1 MKSVLNTHWKD
12 WCWSWNSQH
21 FGYLI
26 QRTDSLEKTLMMGKI
41 EGGRRRGWQRMRWLD
56 GITDSMDMS
65 FSKLWELGMD
75 REAWCAAVHG
85 VAKSQTW
92 LSDWTEL
99 KTNETIIQDQEM
111 GVDKVGVWY
120 NQFSTHLIHNPEILL
135 FSVWLSI
142 PVRKDNTSSHKELLV
157 NVYKYSILNRSNLET
172 TQCLS
177 TGEWINKFWYFY
189 TMEIKIN
196 YEYKEKHYWYIQEH
210 GRIPKVYTEQKN
222 ANIYA
227 KNIYT
232 LYGLHLY
239 EIQEKAKLTYSDI
252 EQIAIVRGQW
262 WGEVDWKGT
271 WGNFVG
277 WRKCSN
283 S

>member
-1 MKSVLNTHWKD
+1 MKSLYTV
-12 WCWSWNSQH
+12 
-21 FGYLI
+21 
-26 QRTDSLEKTLMMGKI
+26 GK
-41 EGGRRRGWQRMRWLD
+41 
-56 GITDSMDMS
+56 
-65 FSKLWELGMD
+65 WEWIRKECGTTNL
-75 REAWCAAVHG
+75 AH
-85 VAKSQTW
+85 TW
-92 LSDWTEL
+92 Y
-99 KTNETIIQDQEM
+99 IIQ
-111 GVDKVGVWY
+111 KFY
-120 NQFSTHLIHNPEILL
+120 F

-142 PVRKDNTSSHKELLV
+142 PVRKENTSSHKELLV

-177 TGEWINKFWYFY
+177 TGEWINKFCYFY
-189 TMEIKIN
+189 TMEIKMN

-210 GRIPKVYTEQKN
+210 GRILKVYTEQKN
-222 ANIYA
+222 ANRYA
-227 KNIYT
+227 KYIYT

-239 EIQEKAKLTYSDI
+239 EIQEKAKLTYSDT
-252 EQIAIVRGQW
+252 EQIAIVWGQW